1 MNIDLSKLIPQP
13 NLQNL
18 SYASEFLSQVSAQP
32 LKENSTVVHAVSVPT
47 ACQMCP
53 LHGNRPSCSQCNR
66 FL

>member
-1 MNIDLSKLIPQP
+1 MYINLTKLIPQP

-18 SYASEFLSQVSAQP
+18 FYASELLAQVSAQS
-32 LKENSTVVHAVSVPT
+32 LKENSTVVHVVSVPT

-53 LHGNRPSCSQCNR
+53 LHGNRPSCNQCNR